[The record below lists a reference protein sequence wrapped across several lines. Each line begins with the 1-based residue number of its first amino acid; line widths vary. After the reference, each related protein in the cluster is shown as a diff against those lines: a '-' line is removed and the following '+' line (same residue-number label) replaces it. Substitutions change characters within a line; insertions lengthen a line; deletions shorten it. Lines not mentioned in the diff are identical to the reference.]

1 MRRVGSILPPSIIAI
16 WAPDEQAKLVLNIE
30 SYTQRYHIPL
40 PSSKIKNILACSLGP
55 QMEWIEEEKN
65 G

>member
-1 MRRVGSILPPSIIAI
+1 MRLVGSILPPSINAI
-16 WAPDEQAKLVLNIE
+16 WAPDERAKLVLNKE
-30 SYTQRYHIPL
+30 SYTKDIPL

-55 QMEWIEEEKN
+55 QM